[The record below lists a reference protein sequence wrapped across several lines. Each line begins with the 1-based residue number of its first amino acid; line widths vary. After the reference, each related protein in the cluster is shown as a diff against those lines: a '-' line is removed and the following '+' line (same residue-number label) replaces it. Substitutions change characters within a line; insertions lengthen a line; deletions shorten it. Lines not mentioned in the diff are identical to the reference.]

1 MWSAPRF
8 TGTHLR
14 LPYMTRLEATRRQIN
29 GPADAASSYRL
40 APMAEHLEGDS
51 SVEQLVSV
59 LTKSVTTDGHTR
71 RYTWLL
77 TKSHRTQLTKQL

>member
-1 MWSAPRF
+1 
-8 TGTHLR
+8 
-14 LPYMTRLEATRRQIN
+14 MTRLEATRGHWIN

-59 LTKSVTTDGHTR
+59 LTESVTTDGHAR
-71 RYTWLL
+71 R
-77 TKSHRTQLTKQL
+77 